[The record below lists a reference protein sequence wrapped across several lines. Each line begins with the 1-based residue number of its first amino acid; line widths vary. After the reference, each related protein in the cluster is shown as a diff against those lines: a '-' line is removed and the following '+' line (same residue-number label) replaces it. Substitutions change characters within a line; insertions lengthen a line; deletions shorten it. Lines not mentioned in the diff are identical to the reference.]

1 MRKNHLQV
9 VFLIRRRADS
19 PFVRQHRVASLQAA
33 GIVFRR
39 HPVGSSSLSL
49 GDDTLRVL
57 VPENDKTALYRT
69 VFHFQAPSGLA
80 FRSAT
85 SCCLTAGRW
94 YRLPPTSCRLF
105 LAITRRRYPPESL
118 CPKTTKPPFAGRFFI
133 FRRRADS
140 NR

>member
-49 GDDTLRVL
+49 GDDTHLSPCARKRQNRPLQDGFSFSGAERTRLSFGNLVL
-57 VPENDKTALYRT
+57 PHCRPLVSSSADILSAHPRY
-69 VFHFQAPSGLA
+69 H
-80 FRSAT
+80 SAT
-85 SCCLTAGRW
+85 I
-94 YRLPPTSCRLF
+94 PF
-105 LAITRRRYPPESL
+105 ESL